1 MHGNIIGKQ
10 VSQQH

>member
-10 VSQQH
+10 VSQQY